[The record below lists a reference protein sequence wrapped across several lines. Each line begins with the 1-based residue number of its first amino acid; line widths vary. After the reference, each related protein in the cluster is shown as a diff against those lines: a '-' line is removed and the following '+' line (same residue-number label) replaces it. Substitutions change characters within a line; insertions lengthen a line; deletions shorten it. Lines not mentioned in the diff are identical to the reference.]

1 MKTLSRIRSAWSSQP
16 GVWFSVVALVG
27 LLWNIVGALQ
37 FVNSLTATEVSM
49 KGAMMTP
56 EQIAVITSL
65 PAWVTLVFGVGVAT
79 SLLGSVLMYLRH
91 RSTMPTLVV
100 SLLAFVLLSLAYVI
114 YGVFAAI
121 GIQQIVTMTVVVVAA
136 AGLVWLSRTI
146 SK

>member
-37 FVNSLTATEVSM
+37 FVNSLTATEASM

-56 EQIAVITSL
+56 EQVAVITAL
-65 PAWVTLVFGVGVAT
+65 PAWVTLVFGIGVVT

-91 RSTMPTLVV
+91 RGTMPTLVV
-100 SLLAFVLLSLAYVI
+100 SLLAFVLLSLAYAI

-121 GIQQIVTMTVVVVAA
+121 GTQQIVTMTVVVVAA
-136 AGLVWLSRTI
+136 AALVWLSQKI

>member
-1 MKTLSRIRSAWSSQP
+1 MNSLSRIRSAWSSQP

-37 FVNSLTATEVSM
+37 FVNSLTATEASM

-56 EQIAVITSL
+56 EQVAVITAL
-65 PAWVTLVFGVGVAT
+65 PAWVTLVFGIGVAT

-91 RSTMPTLVV
+91 RGTMPTLIV
-100 SLLAFVLLSLAYVI
+100 SLLAFILLSIAYAI
-114 YGVFAAI
+114 FGVFAAI
-121 GIQQIVTMTVVVVAA
+121 GTQQIVTMTVVVVAA
-136 AGLVWLSRTI
+136 AALVWLSHKI